1 MTSSEAVSYLDSS
14 AIVKL
19 LIEEAETYEL
29 RKLLASYPVRVSS
42 MLARVEVLR
51 TVRRRDSSREPLAR
65 ALLDRIALVD
75 IDESILDGAA
85 SLEPDSV
92 RALDAIH
99 LATALNFISDDL
111 IFISYD
117 KVQMKAAADMG
128 LRVICPG
135 GPA

>member
-29 RKLLASYPVRVSS
+29 RKLLASYPERVSS
-42 MLARVEVLR
+42 KLARVEVLR
-51 TVRRRDSSREPLAR
+51 TVRRRDPSRQPLAR

-75 IDESILDGAA
+75 IDGPILDGAA

-99 LATALNFISDDL
+99 LATALNFISDDP
-111 IFISYD
+111 IFVSYD
-117 KVQMKAAADMG
+117 RVQIKAAEGMG
-128 LRVICPG
+128 LQVVCPG
-135 GPA
+135 A